1 MKSLKS
7 LKVLAILLLAF
18 VLVGSM
24 VSTVYGAYTWN
35 VDQFDGKG
43 DTTVSGKATSIMG
56 AIIDVVRI
64 VATGVAIIMIIAV
77 AMKYMTAAPG
87 DRADIKKHAVPFVV
101 GAVVLF
107 GATGILTIIKDFAG
121 TI

>member
-1 MKSLKS
+1 MKS

-24 VSTVYGAYTWN
+24 VSTVYGAYTWD

>member
-35 VDQFDGKG
+35 VDQFDDKG
-43 DTTVSGKATSIMG
+43 DTTVSGKAISIMG
-56 AIIDVVRI
+56 AIIDVIRI